1 MRGIGIILTT
11 VLATAFILGACAK
24 PMATPEPEIPSTP
37 ILPSAP
43 STEMPAEEPT
53 PDPTPLQPAPET
65 PQKRYSLSVTASPTE
80 GGSVSPTSELYDSDS
95 LVTIVATP
103 ADGYDF
109 VSWSGDVSGS
119 EPTVSI
125 IMDSDKEAVAV
136 FVAAFQEITIIMPEP
151 TFSYSTATFTN
162 TLEKGDIIEGFIEI
176 SGEFKTQDWS
186 FDWTGEVIDP
196 DGDTIDIFRGHW
208 VKEPRYDLN
217 VEITSTGEYTIR
229 VRHKSL
235 HEKNLLIHIRPKGWS

>member
-24 PMATPEPEIPSTP
+24 PIATPEPETPSTP

-53 PDPTPLQPAPET
+53 PAPEQPPET
-65 PQKRYSLSVTASPTE
+65 LQKRYSLSVILSPTE
-80 GGSVSPTSELYDSDS
+80 GGSVSPTGGLYDSDS

-125 IMDSDKEAVAV
+125 TMDSDKEAVAV
-136 FVAAFQEITIIMPEP
+136 FVAAFQEITTIMPEP

-162 TLEKGDIIEGFIEI
+162 TLEKGDIIEGFIKI
-176 SGEFKTQDWS
+176 NGEFRTQDWS

-217 VEITSTGEYTIR
+217 VEITSSGEYTIR
-229 VRHKSL
+229 VRHKSWA
-235 HEKNLLIHIRPKGWS
+235 EKNLLIHIYPKGWN

>member
-1 MRGIGIILTT
+1 MRRIGIILTAL
-11 VLATAFILGACAK
+11 LATAFILGACAK

-43 STEMPAEEPT
+43 STETPAEEPT
-53 PDPTPLQPAPET
+53 PPPET
-65 PQKRYSLSVTASPTE
+65 AQKRYFLSVIASPTE
-80 GGSVSPTSELYDSDS
+80 GGSVSPTSGLYDSDS

-125 IMDSDKEAVAV
+125 TMDSDKEAVAV
-136 FVAAFQEITIIMPEP
+136 FVAAFQEINTIMPEP

-208 VKEPRYDLN
+208 VEEPRYDLN
-217 VEITSTGEYTIR
+217 VEIKTAGEYTIR
-229 VRHKSL
+229 VRHKSW

>member
-11 VLATAFILGACAK
+11 VLATAFTLGACAK

-37 ILPSAP
+37 VLPSAP

-53 PDPTPLQPAPET
+53 PAPEPAPET
-65 PQKRYSLSVTASPTE
+65 PQKRYFLSVIASPTE

-119 EPTVSI
+119 EPTISI
-125 IMDSDKEAVAV
+125 TMDSDKEAVAV
-136 FVAAFQEITIIMPEP
+136 FAAAFQEIITIMPEP

-196 DGDTIDIFRGHW
+196 EGDTIDIFRGHW

-217 VEITSTGEYTIR
+217 VEITSAGEYTIR

>member
-53 PDPTPLQPAPET
+53 PAPEPPPET
-65 PQKRYSLSVTASPTE
+65 PQKRYSLSVIASPTE
-80 GGSVSPTSELYDSDS
+80 GGSVSPTSGLYDSDS

-125 IMDSDKEAVAV
+125 TMDSDKEAVAV
-136 FVAAFQEITIIMPEP
+136 FVAAFQEITTIMPEP

-217 VEITSTGEYTIR
+217 VEITSAGEYTIR
-229 VRHKSL
+229 VRHKSWD
-235 HEKNLLIHIRPKGWS
+235 EKNLLIHIRPKGWS

>member
-53 PDPTPLQPAPET
+53 PAPEPPPET
-65 PQKRYSLSVTASPTE
+65 PQKRYSLSVIASPTE
-80 GGSVSPTSELYDSDS
+80 GGSVSPTSGLYDLDS

-125 IMDSDKEAVAV
+125 TMDSDKEAVAV
-136 FVAAFQEITIIMPEP
+136 FVAAFQEINTIMPEV
-151 TFSYSTATFTN
+151 TLSYSTATFTN
-162 TLEKGDIIEGFIEI
+162 TLEEGDIIEGFIEI

-208 VKEPRYDLN
+208 VEEPRYDLN
-217 VEITSTGEYTIR
+217 VEITSAGEYTIR
-229 VRHKSL
+229 VRHKSWD
-235 HEKNLLIHIRPKGWS
+235 EKNLLIHIRPKGWS

>member
-1 MRGIGIILTT
+1 MRRSKLSII
-11 VLATAFILGACAK
+11 VSVVSILALFAGCVQ
-24 PMATPEPEIPSTP
+24 PATQEPSPTPSQSTP
-37 ILPSAP
+37 MPPQSAP
-43 STEMPAEEPT
+43 TQPEPT
-53 PDPTPLQPAPET
+53 PVPPPET
-65 PQKRYSLSVTASPTE
+65 PQKRYFLSVIASPTE
-80 GGSVSPTSELYDSDS
+80 GGSVSPTSGLYDSDS

-109 VSWSGDVSGS
+109 VSWSGDVSSS

-136 FVAAFQEITIIMPEP
+136 FVAAFQEINTIMPER
-151 TFSYSTATFTN
+151 TLSYSTATFTN
-162 TLEKGDIIEGFIEI
+162 TLEEGDIIEGFIEI

-217 VEITSTGEYTIR
+217 VEITSAGEYTIK
-229 VRHKSL
+229 VRHKSWD
-235 HEKNLLIHIRPKGWS
+235 EKNLLIHIRPEGWS

>member
-65 PQKRYSLSVTASPTE
+65 PQKRYSLSVIASPTE

-119 EPTVSI
+119 EPTISI
-125 IMDSDKEAVAV
+125 TMDSDKEAVAV
-136 FVAAFQEITIIMPEP
+136 FAAAFQEITIIMPEP

-229 VRHKSL
+229 VRHKSWD
-235 HEKNLLIHIRPKGWS
+235 EKNLFIHIRPKGWS

>member
-53 PDPTPLQPAPET
+53 PAPEPPPET
-65 PQKRYSLSVTASPTE
+65 PQKRYSLSVIASPTE
-80 GGSVSPTSELYDSDS
+80 GGSVSPTSGLYDSDS

-125 IMDSDKEAVAV
+125 TMDSDKEAVAV
-136 FVAAFQEITIIMPEP
+136 FVAAFQEITTIMPEP

-196 DGDTIDIFRGHW
+196 DGDIIDIFRGDW
-208 VKEPRYDLN
+208 VEELRYDLD
-217 VEITSTGEYTIR
+217 VEITSAGEYTIR
-229 VRHKSL
+229 VRHKSWD
-235 HEKNLLIHIRPKGWS
+235 EKNLLIHIRPEGWS

>member
-1 MRGIGIILTT
+1 MRRSILSVIVSVVSILALFAGCVQPTT
-11 VLATAFILGACAK
+11 Q
-24 PMATPEPEIPSTP
+24 EPS
-37 ILPSAP
+37 
-43 STEMPAEEPT
+43 PT
-53 PDPTPLQPAPET
+53 PPQSTPTPLQPAPTPLQPPPET
-65 PQKRYSLSVTASPTE
+65 PQKRYSLSVIASPTE
-80 GGSVSPTSELYDSDS
+80 GGSVSPTSGLYDSDS
-95 LVTIVATP
+95 SVTIFATP

-119 EPTVSI
+119 KPTVSI
-125 IMDSDKEAVAV
+125 TMDSDKEAVAV
-136 FVAAFQEITIIMPEP
+136 FVAAFQEITTIMPEP
-151 TFSYSTATFTN
+151 TLSYSTATFTN

-217 VEITSTGEYTIR
+217 VEITSAGEYTIR
-229 VRHKSL
+229 VRHKSWD
-235 HEKNLLIHIRPKGWS
+235 EKNLLIHIRPKGWS

>member
-1 MRGIGIILTT
+1 MYIVGCVQPTT
-11 VLATAFILGACAK
+11 QE
-24 PMATPEPEIPSTP
+24 PSPTPPQSTP
-37 ILPSAP
+37 TQPQPAP
-43 STEMPAEEPT
+43 TQPEPT
-53 PDPTPLQPAPET
+53 PVPPTETPL
-65 PQKRYSLSVTASPTE
+65 KRYFLSVIASPTE
-80 GGSVSPTSELYDSDS
+80 GGSVSPTSELYDSGS

-119 EPTVSI
+119 DPTVSI

-136 FVAAFQEITIIMPEP
+136 FAAAFQEITTIMPEP

-176 SGEFKTQDWS
+176 SGEFKAQDWS

-196 DGDTIDIFRGHW
+196 KGDIIDIFRGHW

-217 VEITSTGEYTIR
+217 IEITSTGEYTIR
-229 VRHKSL
+229 VRHKSW

>member
-53 PDPTPLQPAPET
+53 PAPEPPPET
-65 PQKRYSLSVTASPTE
+65 PQKRYSLSVIASPTE
-80 GGSVSPTSELYDSDS
+80 GGSVSPTSGLYDSDS

-109 VSWSGDVSGS
+109 VSWSGDVSSS

-125 IMDSDKEAVAV
+125 TMDSDKEAVAV
-136 FVAAFQEITIIMPEP
+136 FVAAFQEITTIMPEP

-196 DGDTIDIFRGHW
+196 YGDTIDIFRGHW
-208 VKEPRYDLN
+208 VEEPRYDLN
-217 VEITSTGEYTIR
+217 VEINSAGEYTIR
-229 VRHKSL
+229 VRHKSWD
-235 HEKNLLIHIRPKGWS
+235 EKNLLIHIRPEGWS

>member
-53 PDPTPLQPAPET
+53 PTPVPSPET
-65 PQKRYSLSVTASPTE
+65 PQKRYLLSVIASPTE
-80 GGSVSPTSELYDSDS
+80 GGSVSPTSGLHDSDS

-109 VSWSGDVSGS
+109 VCWSGDVSSS

-136 FVAAFQEITIIMPEP
+136 FVAAFQEITTIMPEP

-208 VKEPRYDLN
+208 VEEPRYDLN
-217 VEITSTGEYTIR
+217 VEITSAGEYTIR
-229 VRHKSL
+229 VRHKSWD
-235 HEKNLLIHIRPKGWS
+235 EKNLLIHIRPEGWS

>member
-1 MRGIGIILTT
+1 MRRITLSII
-11 VLATAFILGACAK
+11 VSVVSILALVAGCVQ
-24 PMATPEPEIPSTP
+24 PATQEPS
-37 ILPSAP
+37 
-43 STEMPAEEPT
+43 
-53 PDPTPLQPAPET
+53 PTPLQPAPTPPQPAPTPPQPTPVPPPET
-65 PQKRYSLSVTASPTE
+65 PQKRYFLSVIASPTE
-80 GGSVSPTSELYDSDS
+80 GGSVSPTSGLYDSDS

-109 VSWSGDVSGS
+109 VSWSGDVSSS

-125 IMDSDKEAVAV
+125 TMDSDKEAVAV
-136 FVAAFQEITIIMPEP
+136 FVAAFQEITTIMPEP

-196 DGDTIDIFRGHW
+196 YGDTIDIFRGHW
-208 VKEPRYDLN
+208 VEEPRYDLN
-217 VEITSTGEYTIR
+217 VEINSAGEYTIR
-229 VRHKSL
+229 VRHKSWD
-235 HEKNLLIHIRPKGWS
+235 EKNLLIHIRPEGWS

>member
-1 MRGIGIILTT
+1 MRRITLSII
-11 VLATAFILGACAK
+11 VSVISILSLIAGCVQPA
-24 PMATPEPEIPSTP
+24 MQEPS
-37 ILPSAP
+37 
-43 STEMPAEEPT
+43 PT
-53 PDPTPLQPAPET
+53 PAQPAQTPPQPAQTPLQPTLPPET
-65 PQKRYSLSVTASPTE
+65 PQKRYSLSVIASPTE
-80 GGSVSPTSELYDSDS
+80 GGSVSPTSGLYDSDS

-109 VSWSGDVSGS
+109 VSWSGDVSSS

-136 FVAAFQEITIIMPEP
+136 FVAAFQEINTIMPER
-151 TFSYSTATFTN
+151 TLSYSTATFTN
-162 TLEKGDIIEGFIEI
+162 TLEEGDIIEGFIEI

-196 DGDTIDIFRGHW
+196 EGDTIDIFRGHW

-217 VEITSTGEYTIR
+217 VEITSAGEYIIR
-229 VRHKSL
+229 VRHKSW
-235 HEKNLLIHIRPKGWS
+235 HEKNLLIHIRPEGWSE

>member
-65 PQKRYSLSVTASPTE
+65 PQKRYSLSVIASPTE

-119 EPTVSI
+119 EPTISI
-125 IMDSDKEAVAV
+125 TMDSDKEAVAV
-136 FVAAFQEITIIMPEP
+136 FAAAFQEITIIMPEP

>member
-53 PDPTPLQPAPET
+53 PAPEPAPET
-65 PQKRYSLSVTASPTE
+65 PQKRYLLSVIASPTE

-217 VEITSTGEYTIR
+217 VEITSAGEYTIR

>member
-1 MRGIGIILTT
+1 M
-11 VLATAFILGACAK
+11 
-24 PMATPEPEIPSTP
+24 
-37 ILPSAP
+37 
-43 STEMPAEEPT
+43 
-53 PDPTPLQPAPET
+53 
-65 PQKRYSLSVTASPTE
+65 
-80 GGSVSPTSELYDSDS
+80 SPTSGLHYSDS

-136 FVAAFQEITIIMPEP
+136 FVAAFQDINIIMPER
-151 TFSYSTATFTN
+151 TLSYSTATFTN

-196 DGDTIDIFRGHW
+196 EGDTIDIFRGHW
-208 VKEPRYDLN
+208 VKETHYDLN
-217 VEITSTGEYTIR
+217 VEITSAGEYTIR
-229 VRHKSL
+229 VRHKSWY
-235 HEKNLLIHIRPKGWS
+235 EKNLLIYIRPKGWS

>member
-53 PDPTPLQPAPET
+53 PDPEPAPET

-80 GGSVSPTSELYDSDS
+80 GGSVSPTNGLYDSDS

-217 VEITSTGEYTIR
+217 VEITSAGEYTIR

>member
-1 MRGIGIILTT
+1 MYIVGCVQPTT
-11 VLATAFILGACAK
+11 QE
-24 PMATPEPEIPSTP
+24 PSPTPPQSTP
-37 ILPSAP
+37 TQPQPAP
-43 STEMPAEEPT
+43 TQPEPT
-53 PDPTPLQPAPET
+53 PVPPTETPL
-65 PQKRYSLSVTASPTE
+65 KRYFLSVIASPTE
-80 GGSVSPTSELYDSDS
+80 GGSVSPTSELYDSGS

-109 VSWSGDVSGS
+109 VSWSGDVSS
-119 EPTVSI
+119 SDPTVSI

-136 FVAAFQEITIIMPEP
+136 FVAAFQEITTIMPEP

-208 VKEPRYDLN
+208 VEEPRYDLN
-217 VEITSTGEYTIR
+217 VEVTSAGEYTIR
-229 VRHKSL
+229 VRHKSWD
-235 HEKNLLIHIRPKGWS
+235 EKTLFIHIRPKGWS

>member
-1 MRGIGIILTT
+1 MRRITLSIIVST
-11 VLATAFILGACAK
+11 VSILALVAGCVQ
-24 PMATPEPEIPSTP
+24 PATQEPSPTP
-37 ILPSAP
+37 PQPTP

-53 PDPTPLQPAPET
+53 SAPEPPPET
-65 PQKRYSLSVTASPTE
+65 RYSLSVTASPTE
-80 GGSVSPTSELYDSDS
+80 GGSVSPTSELYDSGS

-125 IMDSDKEAVAV
+125 TMDSDKEAVAV
-136 FVAAFQEITIIMPEP
+136 FAAAFQEITTIMPEP

-217 VEITSTGEYTIR
+217 VEIPSTGEYTIR
-229 VRHKSL
+229 VRHKSWD
-235 HEKNLLIHIRPKGWS
+235 EKNLLIHIRPEGWS

>member
-37 ILPSAP
+37 VLPSAP

-53 PDPTPLQPAPET
+53 PAPEPAPET
-65 PQKRYSLSVTASPTE
+65 PQKRYFLSVIASPTE

-119 EPTVSI
+119 EPTISI
-125 IMDSDKEAVAV
+125 TMDSDKEAVAV
-136 FVAAFQEITIIMPEP
+136 FAAAFQEITIIMPEP

-217 VEITSTGEYTIR
+217 VEIPSTGEYTIR

>member
-11 VLATAFILGACAK
+11 ILATAFTLGACAK

-53 PDPTPLQPAPET
+53 PAPEPAPET
-65 PQKRYSLSVTASPTE
+65 PQKRYLLSVIASPTE

-217 VEITSTGEYTIR
+217 VEITSAGEYTIR

>member
-53 PDPTPLQPAPET
+53 PAPEPAPET
-65 PQKRYSLSVTASPTE
+65 PQKRYLLSVIASPTE

-119 EPTVSI
+119 EPTISI
-125 IMDSDKEAVAV
+125 TMDSDKEAVAV
-136 FVAAFQEITIIMPEP
+136 FAAAFQEIITIMPEP